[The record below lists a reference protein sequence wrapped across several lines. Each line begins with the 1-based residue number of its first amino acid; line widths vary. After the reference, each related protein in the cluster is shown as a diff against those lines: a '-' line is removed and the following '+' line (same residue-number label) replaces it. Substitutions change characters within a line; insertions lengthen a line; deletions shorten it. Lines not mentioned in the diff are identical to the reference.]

1 MTAAEIAGLDLSS
14 TNIVV
19 LSACNTAL
27 GEITSE
33 GVWGLQRAF
42 KQAGA
47 QTIVMSL
54 WQVDDEATSVFMQY
68 LYEALLKYRQ
78 TMIAVANIDRQIA
91 EDVALYLQLSL
102 TEAQQRMCQHPKY
115 SNPYY
120 WAGFI
125 MLD

>member
-1 MTAAEIAGLDLSS
+1 MT
-14 TNIVV
+14 
-19 LSACNTAL
+19 
-27 GEITSE
+27 
-33 GVWGLQRAF
+33 LQTEFR
-42 KQAGA
+42 KR
-47 QTIVMSL
+47 
-54 WQVDDEATSVFMQY
+54 DSVFCFY
-68 LYEALLKYRQ
+68 KNADLKYRQ
-78 TMIAVANIDRQIA
+78 TMIATVNIDRQIA

>member
-120 WAGFI
+120 WAGSI
-125 MLD
+125 MFD

>member
-1 MTAAEIAGLDLSS
+1 LDLSS

-42 KQAGA
+42 KQAGV

-54 WQVDDEATSVFMQY
+54 WQVDDEATSVFM
-68 LYEALLKYRQ
+68 
-78 TMIAVANIDRQIA
+78 
-91 EDVALYLQLSL
+91 
-102 TEAQQRMCQHPKY
+102 AQQRMCQHPKY